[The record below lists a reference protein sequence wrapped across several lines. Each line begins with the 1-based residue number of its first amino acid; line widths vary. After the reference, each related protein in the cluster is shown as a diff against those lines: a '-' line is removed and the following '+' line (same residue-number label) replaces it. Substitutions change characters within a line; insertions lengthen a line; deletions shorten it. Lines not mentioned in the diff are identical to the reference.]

1 MGVAGLRYAQSQSI
15 SGQYILPGQGR
26 GLKRMSIAEKLTEFG
41 ERILSNMDGIN
52 SARERAL
59 AETRQIVRLSAN
71 SIRATHR
78 GDFDEAD
85 RLIAQA
91 RDLLTDLTDELED
104 FPSIYWSGYV
114 RDAQKEFAEAN
125 VTVAILAEREIPDP
139 LALGVEDAVY
149 LNGLAECS
157 GELRRHAL
165 DAMRRGELERA
176 EMALGVMDDIYS
188 LLVTVDYPDAITGGL
203 RRSTD
208 MARGVLERTRGD
220 LTVAL
225 QQRKLTEAL
234 ERAER
239 RFAGADWHGNT
250 DEST

>member
-1 MGVAGLRYAQSQSI
+1 MT
-15 SGQYILPGQGR
+15 
-26 GLKRMSIAEKLTEFG
+26 IADQLTTYG
-41 ERILSNMDGIN
+41 ERILGNFDGIN
-52 SARERAL
+52 AARERAL

-71 SIRATHR
+71 SIRAAHR
-78 GDFDEAD
+78 SDFEESDE
-85 RLIAQA
+85 LIARA
-91 RDLLTDLTDELED
+91 RAMLVDLTAELVD

-125 VTVAILAEREIPDP
+125 LTLSILAGRSVPDP
-139 LALGVEDAVY
+139 ETLGVEDAVY
-149 LNGLAECS
+149 LNGLAECA

-165 DAMRRGELERA
+165 DAMRRGDLERA
-176 EMALGVMDDIYS
+176 ETTLGVMDDIYS

-234 ERAER
+234 ERAEQ
-239 RFAGADWHGNT
+239 RFGAVF
-250 DEST
+250 ESDGGANDS

>member
-1 MGVAGLRYAQSQSI
+1 MMIADQL
-15 SGQYILPGQGR
+15 SGY
-26 GLKRMSIAEKLTEFG
+26 G
-41 ERILSNMDGIN
+41 ERILTNLDGIN
-52 SARERAL
+52 AARERAL

-71 SIRATHR
+71 SIRAAHR
-78 GDFDEAD
+78 GDFDEA
-85 RLIAQA
+85 RELIGRA
-91 RDLLTDLTDELED
+91 RVLLVELTEELTD

-125 VTVAILAEREIPDP
+125 LTLAVLAGHELPDP
-139 LALGVEDAVY
+139 AGLGVEDAVY

-176 EMALGVMDDIYS
+176 ETTLGVMDDIYS
-188 LLVTVDYPDAITGGL
+188 LLVTVDYPDAVTGGL

-225 QQRKLTEAL
+225 QQRKLTDAL

-239 RFAGADWHGNT
+239 RFGAVVE
-250 DEST
+250 DEMTGG

>member
-1 MGVAGLRYAQSQSI
+1 
-15 SGQYILPGQGR
+15 
-26 GLKRMSIAEKLTEFG
+26 MSIANELNSYG
-41 ERILSNMDGIN
+41 ERILGNLEGIN
-52 SARERAL
+52 AARERAL

-71 SIRATHR
+71 SIRAAHR
-78 GDFDEAD
+78 GDFDESGE
-85 RLIAQA
+85 LIATA
-91 RDLLTDLTDELED
+91 REMLVELTDELTD

-125 VTVAILAEREIPDP
+125 LTLALLAGRPLPDP
-139 LALGVEDAVY
+139 ETLGVEDAVY

-165 DAMRRGELERA
+165 DAMRRGDLEQA
-176 EMALGVMDDIYS
+176 ETTLGVMDDIYS

-220 LTVAL
+220 LTVTL
-225 QQRKLTEAL
+225 QQQKLADAL

-239 RFAGADWHGNT
+239 RFGEVVEINT
-250 DEST
+250 EASGE

>member
-1 MGVAGLRYAQSQSI
+1 
-15 SGQYILPGQGR
+15 
-26 GLKRMSIAEKLTEFG
+26 MSIASHLNAYG
-41 ERILSNMDGIN
+41 ERILNNLDGIN
-52 SARERAL
+52 AARERAL

-71 SIRATHR
+71 SIRAAHR
-78 GDFDEAD
+78 SDFDESGE
-85 RLIAQA
+85 LIARA
-91 RDLLTDLTDELED
+91 RGMLVDLTAELEG

-125 VTVAILAEREIPDP
+125 LTLALLAGRPLADP
-139 LALGVEDAVY
+139 EALGVEDAVY
-149 LNGLAECS
+149 LNGLAECA

-165 DAMRRGELERA
+165 DAMRRGDLERA
-176 EMALGVMDDIYS
+176 EETLGVMDDIYS
-188 LLVTVDYPDAITGGL
+188 LLVTVDYPDAVTGGL

-225 QQRKLTEAL
+225 QQQKLADAL

-239 RFAGADWHGNT
+239 RFGAALDG
-250 DEST
+250 E